1 MQESVGNP
9 YRAPRADV
17 DDLAPVEDD
26 DRGPRPTQ
34 VAVAVVMFWVVL
46 IIQIASLVYNW
57 QFFRFATGAVFIL
70 ACVVSGF
77 WVLSAWL
84 VAMIERGLNWA
95 RITYLVLYLLIFL
108 PFYAFTI
115 WVTLTYVRNPA
126 GTLPSLGQALLQ
138 LIALLL
144 LFIGPGRHWYRARP
158 R

>member
-1 MQESVGNP
+1 MQESLDNP

-17 DDLAPVEDD
+17 DDLAPAEDV

-46 IIQIASLVYNW
+46 IMQIASLVYNW
-57 QFFRFATGAVFIL
+57 QFFRYSTGAVFIL

-108 PFYAFTI
+108 PFYALTI
-115 WVTLTYVRNPA
+115 LVTLKYTRAPMGALPA
-126 GTLPSLGQALLQ
+126 MAQAMLQ
-138 LIALLL
+138 LIALVL
-144 LFIGPGRHWYRARP
+144 LFVGPARHWYRARP

>member
-17 DDLAPVEDD
+17 DDLVPTVDD
-26 DRGPRPTQ
+26 DRPPRPMQ

-46 IIQIASLVYNW
+46 IMQIASLVYNW
-57 QFFRFATGAVFIL
+57 QFFRYSTGAVFIL

-126 GTLPSLGQALLQ
+126 GALPSLGQALLQ

-144 LFIGPGRHWYRARP
+144 LFIGPARHWYRAGSR
-158 R
+158 